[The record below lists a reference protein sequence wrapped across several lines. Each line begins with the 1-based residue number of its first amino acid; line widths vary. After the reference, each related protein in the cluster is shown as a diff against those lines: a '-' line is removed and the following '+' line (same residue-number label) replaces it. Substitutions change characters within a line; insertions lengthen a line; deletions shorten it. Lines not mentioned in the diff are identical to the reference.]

1 MTIVK
6 IHALQEMKQ
15 QVQILANSDLY
26 FVFLLLV
33 MFDVFVG
40 ILSAFTTKS
49 LDSRIGIKGMVKH
62 SGIILLVTTL
72 SLILPI
78 FHYGYIARITKIFY
92 IVQYII
98 SILENFDMLGIP
110 IPPIIKAQL
119 ERLKEHGEETEVLK
133 ND

>member
-1 MTIVK
+1 MEVVK
-6 IHALQEMKQ
+6 IHAIQEMKEQ
-15 QVQILANSDLY
+15 IQILANSDLY

-33 MFDVFVG
+33 TFDIFIG
-40 ILSAFTTKS
+40 ILTAFSSKS

-62 SGIILLVTTL
+62 SGIIILVTTL

-98 SILENFDMLGIP
+98 SILENFDIIGIP
-110 IPPIIKAQL
+110 IPPIIKEQL
-119 ERLKEHGEETEVLK
+119 ERLKEHSEETEVMK
-133 ND
+133 K